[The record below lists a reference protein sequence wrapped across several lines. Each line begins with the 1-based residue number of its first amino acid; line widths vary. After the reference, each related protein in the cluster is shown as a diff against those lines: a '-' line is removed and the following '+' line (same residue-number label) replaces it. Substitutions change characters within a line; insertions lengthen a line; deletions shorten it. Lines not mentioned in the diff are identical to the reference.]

1 MYNISI
7 IRNEVN
13 KLGEYYVYEYIR
25 LDTNEP
31 FYVGK
36 GKRGRWKDI
45 KGRNKWF
52 IKVVNKYDVA
62 VNILHDN
69 LEEQVALDF
78 ECWYIHEY
86 KYVIGYDLVNIAD
99 GGESTALSGEL
110 NGMYGKKHSDETK
123 KKISDSRKDK
133 YFGENNH
140 FYGKHHTEEARKK
153 ISEKAMGRVS
163 PMKGK
168 TGELASC
175 YGREHTDDEKER
187 IQLSQPTRKEIYCIE
202 LDKPFPSLSSA
213 EKYMQET
220 YNIVF
225 SRRTLSDN
233 LKKKEIVCYKEI
245 VIDGVVTKLHWKY
258 I

>member
-1 MYNISI
+1 M
-7 IRNEVN
+7 
-13 KLGEYYVYEYIR
+13 GEYYVYEYIR

-45 KGRNKWF
+45 KGRNEWF

-153 ISEKAMGRVS
+153 
-163 PMKGK
+163 
-168 TGELASC
+168 
-175 YGREHTDDEKER
+175 
-187 IQLSQPTRKEIYCIE
+187 
-202 LDKPFPSLSSA
+202 
-213 EKYMQET
+213 
-220 YNIVF
+220 
-225 SRRTLSDN
+225 
-233 LKKKEIVCYKEI
+233 
-245 VIDGVVTKLHWKY
+245 
-258 I
+258 

>member
-1 MYNISI
+1 MYNINI

-25 LDTNEP
+25 LNTNEP

-45 KGRNKWF
+45 KGRNEWF
-52 IKVVNKYDVA
+52 IKVVNKCDVA

-69 LEEQVALDF
+69 LEEQIALNF

-99 GGESTALSGEL
+99 GGESTALSGKL

-202 LDKPFPSLSSA
+202 LDKLFPSLSSA

-220 YNIVF
+220 YDIVF

-233 LKKKEIVCYKEI
+233 LKKKEVVCYKEI

>member
-1 MYNISI
+1 MSN
-7 IRNEVN
+7 N
-13 KLGEYYVYEYIR
+13 YYVYEYIR

-45 KGRNKWF
+45 KKRNEWF
-52 IKVVNKYDVA
+52 IKIVNKYDVA
-62 VNILHDN
+62 VHILHDN
-69 LEEQVALDF
+69 LEEDVALDL

-86 KYVIGYDLVNIAD
+86 KYVIGYDLCNIVD
-99 GGESTALSGEL
+99 GGESTSLSGEDSYW
-110 NGMYGKKHSDETK
+110 YGKHHTEETK
-123 KKISDSRKDK
+123 RKISESRKEMD
-133 YFGENNH
+133 YSGEKNS
-140 FYGKHHTEEARKK
+140 FYGKHHTEETRK
-153 ISEKAMGRVS
+153 ILSEKAMGRVS
-163 PMKGK
+163 PMKGR

-175 YGREHTDDEKER
+175 YGREHTNDEKER

-202 LDKPFPSLSSA
+202 LDKQFPSLSSA
-213 EKYMQET
+213 EKYMQKT

-245 VIDGVVTKLHWKY
+245 TINGVIIKLHWRY
-258 I
+258 V

>member
-1 MYNISI
+1 M
-7 IRNEVN
+7 
-13 KLGEYYVYEYIR
+13 GEYYVYEYIR

-36 GKRGRWKDI
+36 GKRRRWKDI
-45 KGRNKWF
+45 KGRNEWF
-52 IKVVNKYDVA
+52 IKVINKCDVV

-69 LEEQVALDF
+69 LDENIALDF

-86 KYVIGYDLVNIAD
+86 KYIIGYDLVNITD
-99 GGESTALSGEL
+99 GGESTALCGK
-110 NGMYGKKHSDETK
+110 NNPMYGKHHSKETK
-123 KKISDSRKDK
+123 QKISNSRKDK
-133 YFGENNH
+133 YYGKNNH
-140 FYGKHHTEEARKK
+140 FYGKHHTKETRK
-153 ISEKAMGRVS
+153 ILSEKAMGRTS

-175 YGREHTDDEKER
+175 YGRSHSSDEKEK
-187 IQLSQPTRKEIYCIE
+187 IQLSQPTRKSVYCIE
-202 LDKPFPSLSSA
+202 LDKSFPSLSSA
-213 EKYMQET
+213 EKYMKKT

-233 LKKKEIVCYKEI
+233 LKKEDVVCYKEVLI
-245 VIDGVVTKLHWKY
+245 NNIMTKLHWKY